1 MKGNHPQSD
10 SRLPQAT
17 GRAFDLANDSVV
29 KLWDVALGPLT
40 KKRRTVGGMAG
51 FGFVLFWEISILK
64 CLCQKIKTCVLT

>member
-40 KKRRTVGGMAG
+40 KKMKNSGRNGWVW
-51 FGFVLFWEISILK
+51 FCPVLGDFNP
-64 CLCQKIKTCVLT
+64 